1 MASQAVALEQTGM
14 HAVAASRRNI
24 GLDVLRAVAISMVFL
39 VHGVGLEGKPIVGEF
54 GTGVDLFFVLSGF
67 LIGRIYFRSTRPDA
81 REPFRLFGFWQAR
94 WWRTL
99 PPYLVAL
106 LVYAVVRATVAPK
119 QAPLDW
125 HYLLFLQNY
134 FGVPAFGPS
143 WSLCVEEHF
152 YLLLPLLGAAVERTL
167 GRAAFRWALPIA
179 FFVPLAL
186 RIATLLVTGT
196 LPPFW
201 FWMSHLHCEGMVAGV
216 WLAYLFVERRD
227 QFDRVKPVARAL
239 LPLIPVMLLVLPV
252 WHRSPAVNVFVFTLL
267 AVGYAAWLRV
277 MYDLRWNPVG
287 AVGRLAYKAVQGLAL
302 CAYSVYLTHT
312 TFDQPIRRFLGEHM
326 ARGGARTGLILGST
340 LVVGVIFYFLVERTS
355 IQVRDRML
363 HGKG

>member
-1 MASQAVALEQTGM
+1 MASQAVALEQAGQ
-14 HAVAASRRNI
+14 HAVAMSRRNI
-24 GLDVLRAVAISMVFL
+24 GLDVLRAAAISMVFL
-39 VHGVGLEGKPIVGEF
+39 VHGVGLEGKPLVGEF

-67 LIGRIYFRSTRPDA
+67 LIGRIYFRSTRADA
-81 REPFRLFGFWQAR
+81 AVPFSLLGFWRAR

-106 LVYAVVRATVAPK
+106 VVYAVVRATVAPK

-125 HYLLFLQNY
+125 HYLFFLQNY

-152 YLLLPLLGAAVERTL
+152 YLLLPLLAWAVERTL
-167 GRAAFRWALPIA
+167 GRAAFRWALPVA

-186 RIATLLVTGT
+186 RILTLSVTGS

-201 FWMSHLHCEGMVAGV
+201 FWMSHLHCEGMVAGL
-216 WLAYLFVERRD
+216 WLAYLFVERRS
-227 QFDRVKPVARAL
+227 QFDRLKPLAKAL
-239 LPLIPVMLLVLPV
+239 LPLIPLMLLILPV
-252 WHRSPAVNVFVFTLL
+252 WKRGPAVNVFVFTLL

-277 MYDLRWNPVG
+277 LYDLRWNPSG
-287 AVGRLAYKAVQGLAL
+287 MIGRLVYKAVQGLAL

-312 TFDQPIRRFLGEHM
+312 TFDQPIRMVLGEYM
-326 ARGGARTGLILGST
+326 ARGVARTGLILTST
-340 LVVGVIFYFLVERTS
+340 LVVGVAFYFLVERTS
-355 IQVRDRML
+355 IQTRDRIL
-363 HGKG
+363 GHGR